1 MKIDLNEGNM
11 KDLQILY
18 WFILWNNEPSS
29 NFETFRKYKN
39 MVRPFTQDDGMKLI
53 TGKWE

>member
-1 MKIDLNEGNM
+1 M